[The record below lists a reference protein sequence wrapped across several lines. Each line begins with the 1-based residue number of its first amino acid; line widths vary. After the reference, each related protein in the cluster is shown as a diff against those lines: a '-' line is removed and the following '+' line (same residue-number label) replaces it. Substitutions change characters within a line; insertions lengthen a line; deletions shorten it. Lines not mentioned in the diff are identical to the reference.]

1 MLLYSSKD
9 IKGIKGAHIK
19 QIMRK
24 RHNRNWFYIETKG
37 MDENSNV
44 RREKSRRT
52 RTAMEE

>member
-9 IKGIKGAHIK
+9 IKGIKGAHVK